1 MKAAKAL
8 LACSILVAST
18 AQAQIYKCK
27 DENGRL
33 LLSDKPCMS
42 GELVL
47 RKKTDQENYND
58 DVRAYEA
65 TLNKQEQRAK
75 ERRRI
80 EAKRMEEARYQQY
93 SPGPQHKSYEE
104 NLAER
109 NAGVQSTITSR
120 GSLTREEKTAIA
132 RERIKNTPP
141 TVITSCNG
149 WTCTDNQ
156 GGTYNQVNKDYMT
169 GPNGKACHRQGD
181 MWTCN

>member
-1 MKAAKAL
+1 MKAARLL
-8 LACSILVAST
+8 LACSILAASA

-27 DENGRL
+27 DENSRL
-33 LLSDKPCMS
+33 LLSDKPCVA

-47 RKKTDQENYND
+47 RKKSDRENYDD

-75 ERRRI
+75 ERRRA

-109 NAGVQSTITSR
+109 NAGVRSTITSR
-120 GSLTREEKTAIA
+120 GSLTREEKAEAA
-132 RERIKNTPP
+132 REKLSRIPP
-141 TVITSCNG
+141 TEFNFCSG
-149 WTCTDNQ
+149 GTCTDNK
-156 GGTYNQVNKDYMT
+156 GGSYQQVNKDFMT
-169 GPNGKACHRQGD
+169 GPQGQACYRQGN